1 MYRHFLY
8 ERRLS
13 VPRGLWIESLAI
25 LFSLFVLVS
34 STKFSKKGGEDAFW
48 SLSWEIAILN
58 DRTKEE
64 ERFATAGEATNA
76 LSPQKA
82 EILTLDW
89 SQSLCSS
96 DRNTTESSN
105 MQTVQCSRILMCF
118 VGTVH
123 FPLRP
128 GVKGDSVSEN
138 TTRCLYLP
146 NRLILERSRLNV
158 HMCFPERMGFGWVHK
173 TIYEKRL
180 LDLFICLPVRP
191 RGSNNS
197 APTGK
202 ISWNSMPLLFQIWQ
216 K

>member
-1 MYRHFLY
+1 MECALELFCSIAKSVSTFLVRATSFRAPRPLNWVSCY
-8 ERRLS
+8 PLLSFRPSFLHQIFEER
-13 VPRGLWIESLAI
+13 
-25 LFSLFVLVS
+25 
-34 STKFSKKGGEDAFW
+34 GEDAFW

-64 ERFATAGEATNA
+64 ERFATAVEATNA

-96 DRNTTESSN
+96 ERNTTESSN
-105 MQTVQCSRILMCF
+105 MQTVQCSRILMCV

-123 FPLRP
+123 FLLRS

-146 NRLILERSRLNV
+146 NRLILEGSRLNV
-158 HMCFPERMGFGWVHK
+158 HMCFPRTDGFWVSSQNNLRK
-173 TIYEKRL
+173 ATTRSVY
-180 LDLFICLPVRP
+180 LPACPSVR
-191 RGSNNS
+191 
-197 APTGK
+197 K
-202 ISWNSMPLLFQIWQ
+202 DE
-216 K
+216 